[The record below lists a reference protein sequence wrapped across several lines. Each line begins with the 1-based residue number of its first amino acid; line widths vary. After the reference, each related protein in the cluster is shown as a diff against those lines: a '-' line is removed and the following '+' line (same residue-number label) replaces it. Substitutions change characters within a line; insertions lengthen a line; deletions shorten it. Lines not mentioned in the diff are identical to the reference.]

1 MSILTRGAVDLYAL
15 FEWGLTV
22 KLADNEKNRKNEDTH
37 KKSPQKLWAHIKTS
51 SGAEVRLFQGVSP
64 QLAQMILEKI

>member
-1 MSILTRGAVDLYAL
+1 MSQSQIVP
-15 FEWGLTV
+15 V

-37 KKSPQKLWAHIKTS
+37 KKSPQKLWAHIKSS

-64 QLAQMILEKI
+64 QLAKMILEKI